1 MSGTHGPARR
11 LRNGFRRAISAA
23 ASSNEYRVTSIM
35 ASVYG
40 SARSASK
47 SRRGRSAGILF
58 STLLACG
65 VIAGSAWALVSTFG
79 AMQDA
84 ASSLAEGRRSLAAPL
99 HLNAAALEAD
109 RAGRMVKVAKFSRL
123 SQPSE
128 SEIRQKQLTAEAIQA
143 SHQRKVSI
151 QLAAAVKREKAKALM
166 LEAAFARAE
175 RSVEEEKA
183 ISGQPSLVTALL
195 PDDTSA
201 RNNIQPFGLVMKTPE
216 PEEETILG
224 AIPLP
229 EARPAL
235 ETVTIE
241 RKPVEEKPVARKKR
255 DKAKDDDK
263 EDVAIAKPQRS
274 LFGDLFKS
282 RGSGTGWPGKG
293 TKVAIYDVSNA
304 TVHMPD
310 GTKLR
315 AHSGIGKMRD
325 NPDYDHVKMN
335 GPTPGGIYRLKMR
348 ERRFH
353 GVEAIRM
360 LSVDGRD
367 PKNRTGLL
375 THTNLLRG
383 QKGSHGCVA
392 FQNYEP
398 FLNAF
403 KRGHVTMLVVVPE
416 LPSSRT
422 QLAALYRK
430 AGA

>member
-1 MSGTHGPARR
+1 
-11 LRNGFRRAISAA
+11 
-23 ASSNEYRVTSIM
+23 M

-47 SRRGRSAGILF
+47 SRRGLLF
-58 STLLACG
+58 SALLACG
-65 VIAGSAWALVSTFG
+65 VIAGSAWAVVSTLG

-84 ASSLAEGRRSLAAPL
+84 ASSLSEGKKTIAGPL
-99 HLNAAALEAD
+99 HLKTAALQEG
-109 RAGRMVKVAKFSRL
+109 RTGRMVKVAKFSRL

-143 SHQRKVSI
+143 AHQRRISV
-151 QLAAAVKREKAKALM
+151 QLASAVKREKAKALM

-175 RSVEEEKA
+175 RSVEQEKA
-183 ISGQPSLVTALL
+183 ISGQPTLVTALL
-195 PDDTSA
+195 PGDTSA
-201 RNNIQPFGLVMKTPE
+201 RKDIQPFGLVMKKPE
-216 PEEETILG
+216 TEADEDTILG
-224 AIPLP
+224 EIPLP

-241 RKPVEEKPVARKKR
+241 RKPVEEKPVVRAKA
-255 DKAKDDDK
+255 DDAKDKDK
-263 EDVAIAKPQRS
+263 EDVALVKPERS

-282 RGSGTGWPGKG
+282 KGGGKGWPGKG
-293 TKVAIYDVSNA
+293 TKVAIYDVSSA

-325 NPDYDHVKMN
+325 NPNYEHVKMT
-335 GPTPGGIYRLKMR
+335 GPTPAGIYRLRMR

>member
-1 MSGTHGPARR
+1 
-11 LRNGFRRAISAA
+11 
-23 ASSNEYRVTSIM
+23 M
-35 ASVYG
+35 ASVYE

-47 SRRGRSAGILF
+47 SRQGRSGSIFF
-58 STLLACG
+58 SAALACG
-65 VIAGSAWALVSTFG
+65 VLAGSAWAVVSTLHT
-79 AMQDA
+79 MQDA
-84 ASSLAEGRRSLAAPL
+84 ASSLTEGRRSIAASL
-99 HLNAAALEAD
+99 SVAS
-109 RAGRMVKVAKFSRL
+109 AGIGDAQPERLVKVAKFSRL
-123 SQPSE
+123 SPPSE

-143 SHQRKVSI
+143 SRQRKISI
-151 QLAAAVKREKAKALM
+151 ELASAVKREKAKALM
-166 LEAAFARAE
+166 IETAVARAE
-175 RSVEEEKA
+175 RSVEQEKA
-183 ISGQPSLVTALL
+183 ITGERALVTAML
-195 PDDTSA
+195 PDDVSG
-201 RNNIQPFGLVMKTPE
+201 RKSIQPFGLVMKKAE
-216 PEEETILG
+216 AEEEDSEDDILSD
-224 AIPLP
+224 IPLP
-229 EARPAL
+229 ETRPAL

-241 RKPVEEKPVARKKR
+241 RKPAEEKPATRTATR
-255 DKAKDDDK
+255 QAKEDDDDK
-263 EDVAIAKPQRS
+263 DVAIVKPERS

-282 RGSGTGWPGKG
+282 RGNSTGWVGKG

-304 TVHMPD
+304 TVYMPD

-325 NPDYDHVKMN
+325 NPRFEHVKMT
-335 GPTPGGIYRLKMR
+335 GPTPAGIYRLRMR

-403 KRGHVTMLVVVPE
+403 KRGHVNMLVVVPE

>member
-1 MSGTHGPARR
+1 
-11 LRNGFRRAISAA
+11 
-23 ASSNEYRVTSIM
+23 M
-35 ASVYG
+35 ASVYS

-47 SRRGRSAGILF
+47 TRRGILLSAF
-58 STLLACG
+58 LACG
-65 VIAGSAWALVSTFG
+65 VVAGSAWAVVSTLG

-84 ASSLAEGRRSLAAPL
+84 ASSLSEGKKIMTASLHGKPAARLTQHAERT
-99 HLNAAALEAD
+99 
-109 RAGRMVKVAKFSRL
+109 VKVAKFSRL

-128 SEIRQKQLTAEAIQA
+128 SELRQKQLTAEAIQLA
-143 SHQRKVSI
+143 HQRKISI
-151 QLAAAVKREKAKALM
+151 QLASAVKREKAKAAM
-166 LEAAFARAE
+166 IEAAIARAE
-175 RSVEEEKA
+175 RSVEDEKR
-183 ISGQPSLVTALL
+183 ITGQPTMVTALVE
-195 PDDTSA
+195 DVSA
-201 RNNIQPFGLVMKTPE
+201 RKDIQPFGLVMQKPE
-216 PEEETILG
+216 TEEENLLSE
-224 AIPLP
+224 IPLP
-229 EARPAL
+229 EVKPAL

-241 RKPVEEKPVARKKR
+241 KPVVEEKPVARAKR
-255 DKAKDDDK
+255 EEAKDKDK
-263 EDVAIAKPQRS
+263 EDVALVKPERS

-282 RGSGTGWPGKG
+282 KGGASGTGWPGRG
-293 TKVAIYDVSNA
+293 TRVAIYDVSNA
-304 TVHMPD
+304 TVYMPD

-325 NPDYDHVKMN
+325 NPRYEHVKMT
-335 GPTPGGIYRLKMR
+335 GPTPAGIYRLKMR

-360 LSVDGRD
+360 TSIDGRD

-403 KRGHVTMLVVVPE
+403 KRGHITMMVVVPE

>member
-1 MSGTHGPARR
+1 
-11 LRNGFRRAISAA
+11 
-23 ASSNEYRVTSIM
+23 M
-35 ASVYG
+35 ASVYE

-47 SRRGRSAGILF
+47 SRQGRSGSILL
-58 STLLACG
+58 SAALACG
-65 VIAGSAWALVSTFG
+65 VLAGSAWAVVSTLH

-84 ASSLAEGRRSLAAPL
+84 ASSLAEGRRSIAASL
-99 HLNAAALEAD
+99 SVAS
-109 RAGRMVKVAKFSRL
+109 AGISDAQPERLVKVAKFSRL
-123 SQPSE
+123 SPPSE

-143 SHQRKVSI
+143 SRQRKISI
-151 QLAAAVKREKAKALM
+151 ELASAVKREKAKALM
-166 LEAAFARAE
+166 IETAVARAE
-175 RSVEEEKA
+175 RSVEQEKA
-183 ISGQPSLVTALL
+183 ITGERALVTAML
-195 PDDTSA
+195 PDDVSG
-201 RNNIQPFGLVMKTPE
+201 RKSIQPFGLVMKKAE
-216 PEEETILG
+216 AEEEDSEDDILSD
-224 AIPLP
+224 IPLP
-229 EARPAL
+229 ETRPAL
-235 ETVTIE
+235 DTVTIE
-241 RKPVEEKPVARKKR
+241 RKPAEEKPATRTATR
-255 DKAKDDDK
+255 QAKEEDDDK
-263 EDVAIAKPQRS
+263 DVAIVKPERS

-282 RGSGTGWPGKG
+282 RGNGTGWLGKG

-304 TVHMPD
+304 TVYMPD

-325 NPDYDHVKMN
+325 NPRFEHVKMT
-335 GPTPGGIYRLKMR
+335 GPTPAGIYRLRMR

-403 KRGHVTMLVVVPE
+403 KRGHVNMLVVVPE

>member
-1 MSGTHGPARR
+1 
-11 LRNGFRRAISAA
+11 
-23 ASSNEYRVTSIM
+23 M
-35 ASVYG
+35 ASVYE

-47 SRRGRSAGILF
+47 SRQGRSGSILL
-58 STLLACG
+58 SAALACG
-65 VIAGSAWALVSTFG
+65 VLAGSAWAVVSTLH

-84 ASSLAEGRRSLAAPL
+84 ASSLAEGRRSIAASL
-99 HLNAAALEAD
+99 SVAS
-109 RAGRMVKVAKFSRL
+109 AGISDAQPERLVKVAKFSRL
-123 SQPSE
+123 SPPSE

-143 SHQRKVSI
+143 SRQRKISI
-151 QLAAAVKREKAKALM
+151 ELASAVKREKAKALM
-166 LEAAFARAE
+166 IETAVARAE
-175 RSVEEEKA
+175 RSVEQEKA
-183 ISGQPSLVTALL
+183 ITGERALVTAML
-195 PDDTSA
+195 PDDVSG
-201 RNNIQPFGLVMKTPE
+201 RKSIQPFGLVMKKAE
-216 PEEETILG
+216 AEEEDSEDDILSD
-224 AIPLP
+224 IPLP
-229 EARPAL
+229 ETRPAL

-241 RKPVEEKPVARKKR
+241 RKPAEEKPATRTATR
-255 DKAKDDDK
+255 QAKEDDDDK
-263 EDVAIAKPQRS
+263 DVAIVKPERS

-282 RGSGTGWPGKG
+282 RGNSTGWVGKG

-304 TVHMPD
+304 TVYMPD

-325 NPDYDHVKMN
+325 NPRFEHVKMT
-335 GPTPGGIYRLKMR
+335 GPTPAGIYRLRMR

-403 KRGHVTMLVVVPE
+403 KRGHVNMLVVVPE

>member
-1 MSGTHGPARR
+1 
-11 LRNGFRRAISAA
+11 
-23 ASSNEYRVTSIM
+23 M
-35 ASVYG
+35 ASVYE

-47 SRRGRSAGILF
+47 SRQGRSGSILL
-58 STLLACG
+58 SAALACG
-65 VIAGSAWALVSTFG
+65 VLAGSAWAVVSTLH

-84 ASSLAEGRRSLAAPL
+84 ASSLAEGRRSIAASL
-99 HLNAAALEAD
+99 SVAS
-109 RAGRMVKVAKFSRL
+109 AGISDAQPERLVKVAKFSRL
-123 SQPSE
+123 SPPSE

-143 SHQRKVSI
+143 SRQRKISI
-151 QLAAAVKREKAKALM
+151 ELASAVKREKAKALM
-166 LEAAFARAE
+166 IETAVARAE
-175 RSVEEEKA
+175 RSVEQEKA
-183 ISGQPSLVTALL
+183 ITGERALVTAML
-195 PDDTSA
+195 PDDVSG
-201 RNNIQPFGLVMKTPE
+201 RKSIQPFGLVMKKAE
-216 PEEETILG
+216 AEEEESEDDILSD
-224 AIPLP
+224 IPLP
-229 EARPAL
+229 ETRPAL

-241 RKPVEEKPVARKKR
+241 RKPAEEKPATRTATR
-255 DKAKDDDK
+255 QAKEDDDDK
-263 EDVAIAKPQRS
+263 DVAIVKPERS

-282 RGSGTGWPGKG
+282 RGNSTGWVGKG

-304 TVHMPD
+304 TVYMPD

-325 NPDYDHVKMN
+325 NPRFEHVKMT
-335 GPTPGGIYRLKMR
+335 GPTPAGIYRLRMR

-403 KRGHVTMLVVVPE
+403 KRGHVNMLVVVPE